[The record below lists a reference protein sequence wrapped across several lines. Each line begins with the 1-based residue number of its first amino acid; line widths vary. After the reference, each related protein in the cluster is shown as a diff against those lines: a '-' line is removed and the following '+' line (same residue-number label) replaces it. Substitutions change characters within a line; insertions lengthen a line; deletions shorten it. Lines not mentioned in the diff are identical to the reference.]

1 MRNLFLF
8 IACLL
13 SLSVLSQEEIV
24 RFQIAF
30 SECHCSWV
38 TADQSYVEWE
48 VWAEPE
54 NACGCY
60 RWDMPIEDKP
70 YLTDNYIAREIALNR
85 EQTDKHDGDFLL
97 WFSAYR
103 RGIYHIGARNKNTGE
118 LMGNTVIRV
127 GRETK
132 GLGDVGVVYYDHDF
146 VLIKARIDDE
156 NTTYYAGGCSFD
168 PPASWNPN

>member
-1 MRNLFLF
+1 MKNLFLF

-30 SECHCSWV
+30 SECHCSWA

-70 YLTDNYIAREIALNR
+70 YLTDNYIAREIELNR
-85 EQTDKHDGDFLL
+85 EQTDKHDGKFLL
-97 WFSAYR
+97 WFSVYR
-103 RGIYHIGARNKNTGE
+103 KGIYHIGARNKNTGE

-132 GLGDVGVVYYDHDF
+132 GLGDVGKVYYDHDF